1 MRNVTNFL
9 RTYFLAKVDVEL
21 RQTLNSQYDREIQ
34 MNGMLIMNNRI
45 MYVILCR
52 CIYWKVLAG
61 LFNVILIIK
70 SFTYV
75 K

>member
-34 MNGMLIMNNRI
+34 MNGMLIVNNRI
-45 MYVILCR
+45 MYVYFMSLH
-52 CIYWKVLAG
+52 L
-61 LFNVILIIK
+61 LK
-70 SFTYV
+70 SINGIV
-75 K
+75 